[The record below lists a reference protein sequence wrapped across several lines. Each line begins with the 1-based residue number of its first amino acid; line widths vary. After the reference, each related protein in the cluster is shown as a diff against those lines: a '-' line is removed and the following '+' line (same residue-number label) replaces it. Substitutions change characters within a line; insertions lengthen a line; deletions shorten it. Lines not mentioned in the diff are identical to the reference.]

1 MWLSGTWWRCVKNVQ
16 FNISCDLWPHM
27 SSSSTRQSIIRLI
40 LSGIQLPVMALQG
53 TCLKAIMSNSIWL
66 LRLEWKLDLDSM
78 AKSAEDTGRLKLYS
92 LCDFFF
98 SLLPILEKRSHLFTP
113 KNIYIRGQWT
123 EAFSKLVVPNEPVP
137 LRMFSVVHIAAFG
150 KDTFMIAAISS
161 SLRQRGVLVKTQS
174 VQVTFTSG
182 QFFGLHHFHEDATS
196 ACFSLFFLGYLP
208 CIQELQVWHLMK
220 NEEPVSLIVIFIVVQ
235 INKFIGTGYISKE
248 AEVLKWRDYF
258 SQMIQK
264 AV

>member
-98 SLLPILEKRSHLFTP
+98 SLSFLFWKKEVIFLPP
-113 KNIYIRGQWT
+113 KNIYTRAVNGSVLKAGRPEWTCSPPNVFHGTHSGIWQRYLYDCCHLEFPEATGCIGENPVCSSHFHQW
-123 EAFSKLVVPNEPVP
+123 PVLWVSP
-137 LRMFSVVHIAAFG
+137 LSWRRHECLLLFVLFG
-150 KDTFMIAAISS
+150 LP
-161 SLRQRGVLVKTQS
+161 SLHPG
-174 VQVTFTSG
+174 TSG
-182 QFFGLHHFHEDATS
+182 LASYEEWRTCIVDSHFHR
-196 ACFSLFFLGYLP
+196 CP
-208 CIQELQVWHLMK
+208 
-220 NEEPVSLIVIFIVVQ
+220 N
-235 INKFIGTGYISKE
+235 
-248 AEVLKWRDYF
+248 
-258 SQMIQK
+258 
-264 AV
+264 

>member
-137 LRMFSVVHIAAFG
+137 LRMFSMVHIAAFG
-150 KDTFMIAAISS
+150 KDTCKGKTRWQWINYLH
-161 SLRQRGVLVKTQS
+161 SL
-174 VQVTFTSG
+174 
-182 QFFGLHHFHEDATS
+182 
-196 ACFSLFFLGYLP
+196 
-208 CIQELQVWHLMK
+208 
-220 NEEPVSLIVIFIVVQ
+220 
-235 INKFIGTGYISKE
+235 
-248 AEVLKWRDYF
+248 
-258 SQMIQK
+258 
-264 AV
+264 